1 MCRYQKSNF
10 IERFPKRNRRQFNL
24 VVLFVPIVLAAS
36 FGADAAEL
44 TFVDSIRV
52 DGKLVRV
59 DAQVQFD
66 SLVSPIRGRDSRG
79 INRQLLAAF
88 SGGSTR
94 VSLEMLAGMG
104 RGPLEGLRWSEWT
117 GQHDFAQSISLQQQ
131 LKVFKSNAL
140 RRNGWRASA
149 EGQVLFIAQQ
159 LGGQDIQQIPDSV
172 IGFIS
177 QGSDQDWS
185 AVTYER
191 YSNGIETDTITMVAG
206 RDVVFAS
213 ALQLGVG
220 FIHRKGLSIQICGG
234 AFLNWQKSSRLQL
247 QSPEIDG
254 VPWRLLPL
262 DARRILPLMSIEVGQ
277 NCFELSGWQFSIQGS
292 FKWMPESLQ
301 NCWLGFG
308 VSAATKS
315 SSRGNLAR

>member
-104 RGPLEGLRWSEWT
+104 RGP
-117 GQHDFAQSISLQQQ
+117 
-131 LKVFKSNAL
+131 
-140 RRNGWRASA
+140 
-149 EGQVLFIAQQ
+149 
-159 LGGQDIQQIPDSV
+159 
-172 IGFIS
+172 
-177 QGSDQDWS
+177 
-185 AVTYER
+185 
-191 YSNGIETDTITMVAG
+191 
-206 RDVVFAS
+206 
-213 ALQLGVG
+213 
-220 FIHRKGLSIQICGG
+220 
-234 AFLNWQKSSRLQL
+234 
-247 QSPEIDG
+247 
-254 VPWRLLPL
+254 
-262 DARRILPLMSIEVGQ
+262 
-277 NCFELSGWQFSIQGS
+277 
-292 FKWMPESLQ
+292 
-301 NCWLGFG
+301 
-308 VSAATKS
+308 
-315 SSRGNLAR
+315 